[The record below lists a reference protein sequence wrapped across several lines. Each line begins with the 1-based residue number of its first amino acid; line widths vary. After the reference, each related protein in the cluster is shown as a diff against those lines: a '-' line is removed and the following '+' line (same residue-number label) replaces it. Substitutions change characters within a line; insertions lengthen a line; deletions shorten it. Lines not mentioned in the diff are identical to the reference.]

1 MSRNIELF
9 SGSQMPLVGLGTWH
23 HGSQQEMSDAVRC
36 FLKLQ
41 PPFSDLEILKMF
53 ANCGYILRYSGLL
66 SKKGFGTLTVPTAM
80 EMRKRW
86 ER

>member
-1 MSRNIELF
+1 MDLKESL
-9 SGSQMPLVGLGTWH
+9 PLNV
-23 HGSQQEMSDAVRC
+23 
-36 FLKLQ
+36 
-41 PPFSDLEILKMF
+41 KMF